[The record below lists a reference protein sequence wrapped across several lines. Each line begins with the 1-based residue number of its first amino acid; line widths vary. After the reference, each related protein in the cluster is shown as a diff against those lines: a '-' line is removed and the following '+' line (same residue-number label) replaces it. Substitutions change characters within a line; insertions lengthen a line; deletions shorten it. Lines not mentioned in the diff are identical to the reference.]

1 MSTLTTSLKPLNG
14 HAAEASA
21 ENSNLRERVRRI
33 VNSVPV
39 YDIHTH
45 LYAPAFKDLL
55 LFGLDEQLIYHYLV
69 AEAFRH
75 FTISYDDF
83 WALPKARQAEM
94 IWDVLFVQNTPLSEP
109 TRGVLTTLNKLGLD
123 VRDGL
128 PRLRQWFADWKPA
141 GYIDHCMELAG
152 VHKICMT
159 NSPFDDLE
167 RPVWEAG
174 YQGDSRFSHALRI
187 DPLLMDWENTAPLL
201 SKWGYEVS
209 ADLGG
214 KTFDEVRRFLS
225 DWAKRMDALYVMV
238 SLPPEF
244 AYPANT
250 PTAKLIDGAIL
261 PFCRDSGL
269 PFALMFGVRRAVNPG
284 LKLAG
289 DGVGLSDLSALQT
302 LCAQNEDVKFLV
314 TVLARENQHELAVQA
329 RKFRNL
335 HIFGLWWF
343 MNVPELIDET
353 TRMRLELL
361 GPTFTAQHSDARV
374 LDQIIYKWGHSRQII
389 GEVLADKYADLAA
402 TGWTTD
408 DATIERDAKQLL
420 GDGFE
425 TFLKR

>member
-1 MSTLTTSLKPLNG
+1 MSTQTS
-14 HAAEASA
+14 AA
-21 ENSNLRERVRRI
+21 LRERVQRI
-33 VNSVPV
+33 VAGMPV

-45 LYAPAFKDLL
+45 LYAPAFQDLL

-75 FTISYDDF
+75 FTISYDEF
-83 WALPKARQAEM
+83 WALSKERQAEM

-109 TRGVLTTLNKLGLD
+109 TRGVLTTLHKLGLD
-123 VRDGL
+123 ARDGL
-128 PRLRQWFADWKPA
+128 PAMRGWFAKWKPA
-141 GYIDHCMELAG
+141 DYVDHVMELAG
-152 VHKICMT
+152 VHTICMT

-174 YQGDSRFSHALRI
+174 YTGDSRFSHALRI
-187 DPLLMDWENTAPLL
+187 DPLLMDWDNTAPLL
-201 SKWGYEVS
+201 SKRGYEVQS
-209 ADLGG
+209 DFSG
-214 KTFDEVRRFLS
+214 KTFAEVQRFLR
-225 DWAKRMDALYVMV
+225 DWATKMNALYVMV

-244 AYPANT
+244 AYPADT
-250 PTAKLIDGAIL
+250 PIAKLIDGAIL
-261 PFCRDSGL
+261 PFCRESGL

-289 DGVGLSDLSALQT
+289 DGVGLSDLTTLQR
-302 LCAQNEDVKFLV
+302 LCAENPDVKFLV
-314 TVLARENQHELAVQA
+314 TVLQRENQHELAVQA

-343 MNVPELIDET
+343 MNVPGLINET

-374 LDQIIYKWGHSRQII
+374 LDQIIYKWDHSRQII
-389 GEVLADKYADLAA
+389 GEVLADKYCDLAA
-402 TGWTTD
+402 IGWTTD

-420 GDGFE
+420 GGGFE
-425 TFLKR
+425 AFLKR

>member
-1 MSTLTTSLKPLNG
+1 MSTLTASLNG
-14 HAAEASA
+14 AAVDVSA
-21 ENSNLRERVRRI
+21 LRSRVQR
-33 VNSVPV
+33 VVSGVPV

-75 FTISYDDF
+75 FTLPYEDF
-83 WALPKARQAEM
+83 WKLPQSAQAEM
-94 IWDVLFVQNTPLSEP
+94 IWQALFIHNTPLSEP
-109 TRGVLTTLNKLGLD
+109 TRGVLTCLHKFGLD
-123 VRDGL
+123 PQKDDL
-128 PRLRQWFADWKPA
+128 PKLRQWFSQWSTDEYVDK
-141 GYIDHCMELAG
+141 CMEMAG
-152 VHKICMT
+152 VHTICMT

-174 YQGDSRFSHALRI
+174 YKGDSRFSHALRI

-201 SKWGYEVS
+201 AKWGYEVQPDFS
-209 ADLGG
+209 G
-214 KTFDEVRRFLS
+214 KTNDEVQRFLR
-225 DWAKRMDALYVMV
+225 DWAEKMNALYVMV

-244 AYPANT
+244 AYPANS
-250 PTAKLIDGAIL
+250 PIARLIDGAIL
-261 PFCRDSGL
+261 PFCRQSGL
-269 PFALMFGVRRAVNPG
+269 PFALMFGVRRAVNPE

-289 DGVGLSDLSALQT
+289 DGVGLSDLLTLQT
-302 LCAQNEDVKFLV
+302 LCAQNSDIKFLV
-314 TVLARENQHELAVQA
+314 TVLARENQHELAVLA

-361 GPTFTAQHSDARV
+361 GPTFTAQHSDSRV

-402 TGWTTD
+402 TGWNVD
-408 DATIERDAKQLL
+408 DATIERDARQLL
-420 GDGFE
+420 GGSFE
-425 TFLKR
+425 AFLKR

>member
-1 MSTLTTSLKPLNG
+1 MSTQTS
-14 HAAEASA
+14 AA
-21 ENSNLRERVRRI
+21 LRERVQRI
-33 VNSVPV
+33 VAGVPV

-45 LYAPAFKDLL
+45 LYAPAFQDLL

-83 WALPKARQAEM
+83 WALSQQRQAEM

-123 VRDGL
+123 AQGGL
-128 PRLRQWFADWKPA
+128 PALRGWFTKWKPND
-141 GYIDHCMELAG
+141 YVDYCMELAG
-152 VHKICMT
+152 VRKICMT

-167 RPVWEAG
+167 RPVWEDG
-174 YQGDSRFSHALRI
+174 YAGDSRFSHALRI

-201 SKWGYEVS
+201 SKWGYEVQPDFG
-209 ADLGG
+209 A
-214 KTFDEVRRFLS
+214 KTFAEVQRFLR
-225 DWAKRMDALYVMV
+225 DWATKMNALYVMV

-244 AYPANT
+244 AYPADT
-250 PTAKLIDGAIL
+250 PVAKLIDGAIL
-261 PFCRDSGL
+261 PFCRESGL

-289 DGVGLSDLSALQT
+289 DGVGLSNLMTLQT
-302 LCAQNEDVKFLV
+302 LCAQNPDVKFLV

-343 MNVPELIDET
+343 MNVPELINET

-374 LDQIIYKWGHSRQII
+374 LDQIIYKWDHSRQII

-402 TGWTTD
+402 IGWITD
-408 DATIERDAKQLL
+408 DTTIERDAKQLL
-420 GDGFE
+420 GGGFE
-425 TFLKR
+425 AFLKR